1 MSRSP
6 CGLPCRSAGDL
17 LFSRR
22 LWGSFGMGV
31 TVRFR
36 RLCNGEV
43 PHKNHRS
50 NQQKSDKSRYK
61 DSGTTTHAQ
70 FVLNGTHLST
80 LSRARYP
87 NDTQL
92 KAESQQ
98 VRRNAVARSIT
109 DWRRSLD

>member
-6 CGLPCRSAGDL
+6 CGLPCQPAGDL

-22 LWGSFGMGV
+22 LWGSFGMGM

-50 NQQKSDKSRYK
+50 NQQKSDKSRK
-61 DSGTTTHAQ
+61 GDSGTTTHAQ

-98 VRRNAVARSIT
+98 VRQNTVTRSTT
-109 DWRRSLD
+109 DRRRRSD